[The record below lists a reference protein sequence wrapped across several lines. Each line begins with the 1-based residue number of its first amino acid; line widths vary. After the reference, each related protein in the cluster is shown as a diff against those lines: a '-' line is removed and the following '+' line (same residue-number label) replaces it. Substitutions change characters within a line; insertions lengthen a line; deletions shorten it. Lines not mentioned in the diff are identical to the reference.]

1 MSDLPQRALRK
12 GNHDN
17 MRSRLILPGLATL
30 LAICC
35 LLALSV
41 GSVHL
46 PLAETFHRFWAAAWG
61 RETGDLFDSILFQ
74 TRLPRIILAAAVGA
88 SLGLAGVAAQ
98 SLFQNPLAG
107 PHVIGVSNGAALG
120 AVAGMLIFAGRMGG
134 NYWVVTLC
142 SLVGGIATTFGVFVL
157 ARRARH
163 LGYALLLAGI
173 TVGALCSALTAG
185 ALYLS
190 GEQLANIVFWIM
202 GGLWRANWRE
212 VEMVIPVLLA
222 TFLALRLFAPEM
234 NAALLGERPA
244 RDLGVN
250 VTRLQRGLI
259 VTVAVPT
266 AVVVSLTGVIGFIGL
281 IVPHLMRM
289 AIGEDHRRLVPASA
303 LGGAILLVVADTAAR
318 TLAAPAE
325 VPVGILTALIGA
337 PVFLW
342 LLQRRVNRGG
352 NM

>member
-1 MSDLPQRALRK
+1 
-12 GNHDN
+12 
-17 MRSRLILPGLATL
+17 MRSRFILPGLAAL
-30 LAICC
+30 LAIGC
-35 LLALSV
+35 LLALGV
-41 GSVHL
+41 GSVHVPPTEIL
-46 PLAETFHRFWAAAWG
+46 HRLWAALWG
-61 RETGDLFDSILFQ
+61 HGKGDLFDAILFQ
-74 TRLPRIILAAAVGA
+74 TRLPRILLAAAVGA
-88 SLGLAGVAAQ
+88 SLALAGVAAQ

-120 AVAGMLIFAGRMGG
+120 AVAGMLIFAGGMGG
-134 NYWVVTLC
+134 NHWAVTLC
-142 SLVGGIATTFGVFVL
+142 SLAGGIATTFGVFVL

-173 TVGALCSALTAG
+173 AVGALCLALTAG

-190 GEQLANIVFWIM
+190 GEQLANIVFWLM

-212 VEMVIPVLLA
+212 VEMVVPVLLA
-222 TFLALRLFAPEM
+222 TFLMLRLFAPEM
-234 NAALLGERPA
+234 NVALIGERPA

-250 VTRLQRGLI
+250 VARLQNGLI
-259 VTVAVPT
+259 AAVAVPT
-266 AVVVSLTGVIGFIGL
+266 AVAVSLTGVIGFIGL

-289 AIGEDHRRLVPASA
+289 TVGEDHRRLVPASA
-303 LGGAILLVVADTAAR
+303 LGGAILLVIADTAAR

-342 LLQRRVNRGG
+342 LLQRRMNRGG
-352 NM
+352 SG

>member
-1 MSDLPQRALRK
+1 
-12 GNHDN
+12 
-17 MRSRLILPGLATL
+17 MRSRLILPGLAAL
-30 LAICC
+30 LAVCC
-35 LLALSV
+35 LLALGM
-41 GSVHL
+41 GSVHV
-46 PLAETFHRFWAAAWG
+46 PLTEIFHRLWAALCG
-61 RETGDLFDSILFQ
+61 HGTGDLFDAILFQ

-88 SLGLAGVAAQ
+88 SLALAGVAAQ

-120 AVAGMLIFAGRMGG
+120 AVGGMLIFIGRAGSHH
-134 NYWVVTLC
+134 WVVVFC
-142 SLVGGIATTFGVFVL
+142 SLAGGIVTTFGVFVL

-173 TVGALCSALTAG
+173 AVGALCAALTAG

-190 GEQLANIVFWIM
+190 GEQLANIVFWLM

-212 VEMVIPVLLA
+212 VEMVVPVLLA
-222 TFLALRLFAPEM
+222 TFLTLRLFAPEM
-234 NAALLGERPA
+234 NAALIGECPA

-250 VTRLQRGLI
+250 VTRLQNILI
-259 VTVAVPT
+259 SAVAVPT
-266 AVVVSLTGVIGFIGL
+266 AVAVSLTGVIGFIGL
-281 IVPHLMRM
+281 IMPHLMRI
-289 AIGEDHRRLVPASA
+289 AVGEDHRRLVPASA
-303 LGGAILLVVADTAAR
+303 LGGAILLVIADTAAR

-342 LLQRRVNRGG
+342 LLQRRMNRGG
-352 NM
+352 SA

>member
-1 MSDLPQRALRK
+1 
-12 GNHDN
+12 
-17 MRSRLILPGLATL
+17 MRSRLILPGLAAL

-35 LLALSV
+35 LASLGV
-41 GSVHL
+41 GSVHV
-46 PLAETFHRFWAAAWG
+46 PLTEVLRRLWANFYG
-61 RETGDLFDSILFQ
+61 NGSGDLFDAILFQ

-88 SLGLAGVAAQ
+88 SLALAGVAAQ

-120 AVAGMLIFAGRMGG
+120 AVAGMLIFAGRMGS
-134 NYWVVTLC
+134 NHWVVTLC
-142 SLVGGIATTFGVFVL
+142 SLAGGIATTFGVFVL

-173 TVGALCSALTAG
+173 AVGALCSALTAG

-190 GEQLANIVFWIM
+190 GEQLANIVFWLM

-212 VEMVIPVLLA
+212 VEVVVPVLLMA
-222 TFLALRLFAPEM
+222 FLMLRLFAPEM
-234 NAALLGERPA
+234 NVVLIGERPA

-250 VTRLQRGLI
+250 VRRVQYSL
-259 VTVAVPT
+259 VAVVAIPT

-289 AIGEDHRRLVPASA
+289 IVGEDHRRLVPVSA

-342 LLQRRVNRGG
+342 LLQRRMKRGG
-352 NM
+352 SG